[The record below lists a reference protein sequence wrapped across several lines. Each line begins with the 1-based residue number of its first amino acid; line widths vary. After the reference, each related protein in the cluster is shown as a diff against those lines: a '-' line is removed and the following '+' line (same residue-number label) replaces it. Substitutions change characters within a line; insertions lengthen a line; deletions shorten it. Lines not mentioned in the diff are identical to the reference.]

1 MKYIKKFENI
11 KDEPKVGDYV
21 LMKSSMQNKEMTDFI
36 DNTIGKII
44 KIEIKYHFNTVSVE
58 YEDIPMEI
66 ASLFGYENYNLNH
79 NIGFREFL
87 YSSIIDY
94 SENKEDLEYKI
105 KAKNF
110 NL

>member
-44 KIEIKYHFNTVSVE
+44 KTEIKYHFNTVSVE

-66 ASLFGYENYNLNH
+66 ASLFGYENYNLNQ